1 MSAGRTGRTL
11 PDDLTSVSKVMPV
24 EEALAPVADHSTVMV
39 GGFGG
44 AGTPVALREAL
55 ARCRLRHLTLVANN
69 SDFGSFMYPG
79 GLERVICSF
88 PVGHSAPQVLAA
100 VEAGDVE
107 LQLVPQGTLAERI
120 RAAGAGLG
128 GVLTPTGL
136 DMEFGAGYQ
145 EIEYGGRRWLL
156 APALP
161 ADVALIKGAIADTR
175 GNIVCRYAG
184 INFNPVMAMA
194 ARYTVAQVD
203 RVVPVGQIDPNAVTI
218 PSVLVD
224 AVVELPTKTTEG

>member
-1 MSAGRTGRTL
+1 VTAVAKEQTML
-11 PDDLTSVSKVMPV
+11 SKVMPV
-24 EEALAPVADHSTVMV
+24 EEALARIGDYSTIMV

-55 ARCRLRHLTLVANN
+55 AKRQPRHLTMVANN
-69 SDFGSFMYPG
+69 CDFGSFLYPD

-88 PVGHSAPQVLAA
+88 PVGHTAPQVLAA
-100 VEAGDVE
+100 VDAGQVE

-136 DMEFGAGYQ
+136 DMEFGAAYQ
-145 EIEYGGRRWLL
+145 EMEFNGRRWLL

-161 ADVALIKGAIADTR
+161 ADAALIKGAIADIR

-194 ARYTVAQVD
+194 ARYTVAQVE
-203 RVVPVGQIDPNAVTI
+203 RVVPVGEIDPQAVTI

-224 AVVELPTKTTEG
+224 AVVELPTTRAEG

>member
-1 MSAGRTGRTL
+1 MTTVAAASEAAGV
-11 PDDLTSVSKVMPV
+11 PSSQSKVRSL
-24 EEALAPVADHSTVMV
+24 EEALAPVQDGSTVMV

-55 ARCRLRHLTLVANN
+55 SRRRLKNLTLVANN
-69 SDFGSFMYPG
+69 SDFGSFVYPE
-79 GLERVICSF
+79 GLRRVICSF
-88 PVGHSAPQVLAA
+88 PVGHSAPLVLAA

-107 LQLVPQGTLAERI
+107 LQLTPQGTLAERI

-136 DMEFGAGYQ
+136 DMEFGAGYR
-145 EIEYGGRRWLL
+145 EVEHDGRRWLL
-156 APALP
+156 APALH
-161 ADVALIKGAIADTR
+161 ADVALIKGAVADTR
-175 GNIVCRYAG
+175 GNVVCRYAG
-184 INFNPVMAMA
+184 INFNPAMAMA

-203 RVVPVGQIDPNAVTI
+203 QVVPVGGIDPQAVTI

-224 AVVELPTKTTEG
+224 AVVELPTTTVEG

>member
-1 MSAGRTGRTL
+1 MSAAAAPLLEGAEFRE
-11 PDDLTSVSKVMPV
+11 SKVCSL
-24 EEALAPVADHSTVMV
+24 EAALAPIKDDVTVMV

-44 AGTPVALREAL
+44 AGTPIALREAL
-55 ARCRLRHLTLVANN
+55 AQRRLKNLTLVANN
-69 SDFGSFMYPG
+69 TDFGSFVYPG
-79 GLERVICSF
+79 GLRRVICSF
-88 PVGHSAPQVLAA
+88 PVGHSAPLVLSA

-107 LQLVPQGTLAERI
+107 LQLTPQGTLAERI

-136 DMEFGAGYQ
+136 DMEFGAGYR
-145 EIEYGGRRWLL
+145 EIEHEGRRWLL
-156 APALP
+156 APALH

-175 GNIVCRYAG
+175 GNVVCRYAG

-203 RVVPVGQIDPNAVTI
+203 RVVPVGEIDPQAVTI

-224 AVVELPTKTTEG
+224 AVVELPTTTVEG

>member
-1 MSAGRTGRTL
+1 MTAVA
-11 PDDLTSVSKVMPV
+11 DDGTMLSKVMSV
-24 EEALAPVADHSTVMV
+24 EQALAPIADHSTVMV

-55 ARCRLRHLTLVANN
+55 ALRQLRHLTMIANN
-69 SDFGSFMYPG
+69 SDFGSFLYPG
-79 GLERVICSF
+79 GIERVICSF
-88 PVGHSAPQVLAA
+88 PVGHTAPQVLAA

-136 DMEFGAGYQ
+136 DMEFGAAYQ
-145 EIEYGGRRWLL
+145 AMEFNGRRWLL
-156 APALP
+156 VPALP
-161 ADVALIKGAIADTR
+161 ADAALIKGAIGDTR

-194 ARYTVAQVD
+194 ARYTVAQVE
-203 RVVPVGQIDPNAVTI
+203 RVVPVGEVDPQAVTI

-224 AVVELPTKTTEG
+224 AVVELPTKTAEG